1 MSQNLHSTAVAAI
14 GELYLL
20 TQVQEL
26 LNISLEQLEQA
37 QWTISGL
44 LITCYLYLAQLC
56 FESLELERL
65 EIRHK
70 ANKRNN
76 SFGGAA

>member
-1 MSQNLHSTAVAAI
+1 MSQKLHTTAVAAI

-37 QWTISGL
+37 EWTRSGL

-56 FESLELERL
+56 FESLELERG

-70 ANKRNN
+70 ANNRNN

>member
-1 MSQNLHSTAVAAI
+1 MSQKLHSQAVAAL

-20 TQVQEL
+20 IGLHSL
-26 LNISLEQLEQA
+26 LDISLSQLGRAE
-37 QWTISGL
+37 WTRSGL

-70 ANKRNN
+70 ANNRNN